1 MVCRAA
7 RAEAARAVAAM
18 VVEARVGVR
27 AAAAREVAKAVAGTE
42 VEAPAHFPEGRAA
55 PRVERVAERAAVVR
69 AVVMEAAARVAAMV
83 AVATVAVKAAAARVA
98 VKVVVVTVAATAVPS
113 PQPFWSCTAEPTP
126 KHDGAA
132 GQRRVALIC
141 ARRSLELHASGP
153 LRDRTGG
160 RSADAATAE
169 ATAEVLMYQNVE
181 AWVAWNPR

>member
-1 MVCRAA
+1 MSAILHGGLLRCFWSRASE
-7 RAEAARAVAAM
+7 EAT
-18 VVEARVGVR
+18 VVEARAEERAVGMGAAVR
-27 AAAAREVAKAVAGTE
+27 VAARAMGATAVGM
-42 VEAPAHFPEGRAA
+42 
-55 PRVERVAERAAVVR
+55 AV
-69 AVVMEAAARVAAMV
+69 AARVAAMV

-132 GQRRVALIC
+132 GQGRVALIW
-141 ARRSLELHASGP
+141 ARKALELHASGP

-160 RSADAATAE
+160 RSAAAATAE

>member
-1 MVCRAA
+1 MAA
-7 RAEAARAVAAM
+7 RGAEKAEAEKMVMVAKEVAVMVEVRVVVMRAVERVGEGKVVVRVVVVRVEARAVA
-18 VVEARVGVR
+18 V
-27 AAAAREVAKAVAGTE
+27 KAE
-42 VEAPAHFPEGRAA
+42 
-55 PRVERVAERAAVVR
+55 
-69 AVVMEAAARVAAMV
+69 VMEAAARVAAMV

>member
-1 MVCRAA
+1 MAV
-7 RAEAARAVAAM
+7 ERAVA
-18 VVEARVGVR
+18 R
-27 AAAAREVAKAVAGTE
+27 AAVA
-42 VEAPAHFPEGRAA
+42 
-55 PRVERVAERAAVVR
+55 RVAERAAVVR